1 MAEADQG
8 SWPSEIVVVEPAK
21 TRYSHAIFNASLLDA
36 LRYAFPGT
44 PIRFHA
50 DESHVPWVRESLE
63 VSESGVNAVSFV
75 TEPFEELPGHKWK
88 RVRSE
93 WQRYR
98 GLYRK
103 LGRAGQLLVFA
114 SVSPSGL
121 FALKMPMPFAGR
133 HRTLITMHCLQ
144 ALTKPRTRLRDLPL
158 DLARILRMR
167 LRKGQTLI
175 ALGESLLSNAR
186 AIVGDFECDWVD
198 IPRLKPQRP
207 AIAKQSR
214 PTFAFVGGTAKGFDI
229 FESLSRQY
237 RDHETRPRFLL
248 AGFVNSDLADDIGE
262 FVEGASREP
271 ISQEE
276 LENRLMQSHYVVWT
290 AEPDVYRLTASATFA
305 DAVCFGVPVIALR
318 NSFIEHYFEQVGEA
332 GILCDDGAEVSERV
346 AQVLSGWSG
355 TGEVPERD
363 AVEAVFEKFSTRAV
377 GSQLQDILAT

>member
-1 MAEADQG
+1 MP
-8 SWPSEIVVVEPAK
+8 SWPQEIVVVEPAK
-21 TRYSHAIFNASLLDA
+21 TGYSHAIFNASLLESV
-36 LRYAFPGT
+36 RYAFPET

-50 DESHVPWVRESLE
+50 HESHLQWVKESLQ
-63 VSESGVNAVSFV
+63 VSASDVESVSFV
-75 TEPFEELPGHKWK
+75 AETLTNLPGHKWK
-88 RVRSE
+88 RAWRE

-98 GLYRK
+98 SLYRR
-103 LGRAGQLLVFA
+103 LGGARQLLVFA

-121 FALKMPMPFAGR
+121 FALKMPVPFTR
-133 HRTLITMHCLQ
+133 HRRTLITIHCLQ

-158 DLARILRMR
+158 DLARILQMR
-167 LRKGQTLI
+167 LRNGLLLV
-175 ALGESLLSNAR
+175 ALGESLVKNAR
-186 AIVGDFECDWVD
+186 ELIGDFECDWVD

-207 AIAKQSR
+207 AIQKQAR

-248 AGFVNSDLADDIGE
+248 AGFVNSDLADDIGD

-318 NSFIEHYFEQVGEA
+318 NSFMEHYFEQVGEA
-332 GILCDDGAEVSERV
+332 GVLCEDGAEMSRHTKEILDGWLGNAASEHDAATRRIATKFLPASV
-346 AQVLSGWSG
+346 G
-355 TGEVPERD
+355 TQIQ
-363 AVEAVFEKFSTRAV
+363 ALKW
-377 GSQLQDILAT
+377 L